1 MCHLCNAS
9 HGGKHGGGLN
19 MQKSFLMAFGIGL
32 AIIALGVG
40 GIFLMQRGN
49 RIELPGKILKVR
61 TAPLDEDSSIAVID
75 FRIANPSDIL
85 FEVRTVTV
93 EMEDSQGKNY
103 LGQSVSEMDAKRLFE
118 ALPVLGPKF
127 NPTLLMRDRI
137 GSHGSADRMIA
148 ARFQAPM
155 ALLDGRKR
163 FVVHIEEVD
172 GKVFEYAER

>member
-1 MCHLCNAS
+1 VRNNFVA
-9 HGGKHGGGLN
+9 
-19 MQKSFLMAFGIGL
+19 AFGIGL
-32 AIIALGVG
+32 VIIGLAVN
-40 GIFLMQRGN
+40 GIFVMQRGD

-61 TAPLDEDSSIAVID
+61 TAPLDEESSIAVID

-93 EMEDSQGKNY
+93 EMEDNQGKNY

-127 NPTLLMRDRI
+127 NPTLIMRDRI

-148 ARFQAPM
+148 ARFKAPLS
-155 ALLDGRKR
+155 LLDARKR
-163 FVVHIEEVD
+163 FVVRIEEVD